1 MSAYEYTVS
10 RVVDAPVEK
19 VWAVWTEAGHYEIWF
34 HAVPQSVE
42 LDVRPGGAWKA
53 TLNVPDGSQHPM
65 TGTYREVVENRR
77 LVTAM
82 DVPGGE
88 PALMDLELTDL
99 GGRTEITVHQVCAT
113 QEEHDMA
120 KQGSEILLEWCDEYL
135 AKI

>member
-19 VWAVWTEAGHYEIWF
+19 VWAAWTEVDHYEIWF
-34 HAVPQSVE
+34 HAVPGSVE

-53 TLNVPDGSQHPM
+53 TLNAPDGSQHPM
-65 TGTYREVVENRR
+65 TGTYREIVENRR

-88 PALMDLELTDL
+88 PAVMDMELADL
-99 GGRTEITVHQVCAT
+99 GGGRTEITVHQVCGT

-120 KQGSEILLEWCDEYL
+120 KQGSEVLLQWCDEYVT
-135 AKI
+135 A